1 MYSCLTKSIFVKI
14 VVQSYDSLKL
24 TWCQMVSR
32 FHTTHICTFMACI
45 LLLL

>member
-1 MYSCLTKSIFVKI
+1 MYSRLAKSIFVKI
-14 VVQSYDSLKL
+14 VAQSYDSLKL

-32 FHTTHICTFMACI
+32 FRTTHICTFMAFI